1 MRKDMIKK
9 YLNILFYMFSFIF
22 IYYLLV
28 SGTNYEILPSLL
40 IMVIVFID
48 IAMYIADEYE
58 SSIITEKQKAAVY
71 LKDLEN
77 QKENVEAIEQRN
89 LETERRNHDL
99 KKNIRLIK
107 DLMEKNQYGEAREYI
122 CKLEEKCS
130 TYFSYRIY
138 SNHSVINSLLNSK
151 IEFCQSNG
159 VDVKCFV
166 CGKIDGVDDVEL
178 YCLLVN
184 LLDNA
189 IAAAMLSE
197 KPYIRIFLNC
207 SDTEIYGEFINTI
220 KTTECSGFEDLIP
233 ENNKDGHG
241 YGLLNICEIVK
252 NNNGEIDFLLL
263 DSDKV
268 KVTFKIKKKVLTTEK
283 NSGIIQKL

>member
-1 MRKDMIKK
+1 MIKK

-40 IMVIVFID
+40 VVIIIFID

-77 QKENVEAIEQRN
+77 QRENVEAIEQRN

-99 KKNIRLIK
+99 KKNVRLIK
-107 DLMEKNQYGEAREYI
+107 DLIENNRYDEAREYV

-130 TYFSYRIY
+130 TYFSYRLY

-151 IEFCQSNG
+151 LEFCQSNG

-197 KPYIRIFLNC
+197 KTYISIFLNC

-220 KTTECSGFEDLIP
+220 KTTKCSDFEDLIP
-233 ENNKDGHG
+233 ENNKDG
-241 YGLLNICEIVK
+241 YGLLNIHEIVK
-252 NNNGEIDFLLL
+252 KNNGKIDFLLL

-268 KVTFKIKKKVLTTEK
+268 KVTFRIKKLVTK
-283 NSGIIQKL
+283 SRRI

>member
-1 MRKDMIKK
+1 MIKK

-40 IMVIVFID
+40 IMVIIFID

-89 LETERRNHDL
+89 LETEKRNHDL
-99 KKNIRLIK
+99 KKNVRLIK
-107 DLMEKNQYGEAREYI
+107 DLIENNRYDEAREYV

-130 TYFSYRIY
+130 TYFSYRLY

-197 KPYIRIFLNC
+197 KPYISIFLNC

-241 YGLLNICEIVK
+241 YGLLNICEIVE
-252 NNNGEIDFLLL
+252 NNNGKIDFLLL

-268 KVTFKIKKKVLTTEK
+268 KVTFRIKKLMTK
-283 NSGIIQKL
+283 SRRI

>member
-1 MRKDMIKK
+1 MIKK

-40 IMVIVFID
+40 VVVIIFID
-48 IAMYIADEYE
+48 IAMYVADEYE

-77 QKENVEAIEQRN
+77 QRENVEAIEQRN

-99 KKNIRLIK
+99 KKNVRLIK
-107 DLMEKNQYGEAREYI
+107 DLIENNRYDEAREYV

-130 TYFSYRIY
+130 TYFSYRLY
-138 SNHSVINSLLNSK
+138 SNHSVINSLLKSK
-151 IEFCQSNG
+151 LEFCQSNG

-197 KPYIRIFLNC
+197 KPYISIFLNC

-241 YGLLNICEIVK
+241 YGLLNICEIVE
-252 NNNGEIDFLLL
+252 NNNGKIDFLLL

-268 KVTFKIKKKVLTTEK
+268 KVTFRIKKLMTK
-283 NSGIIQKL
+283 SRRI

>member
-1 MRKDMIKK
+1 MGKDMIKK

-40 IMVIVFID
+40 VVVIIFID

-77 QKENVEAIEQRN
+77 QRENVEAIEQRN

-99 KKNIRLIK
+99 KKNVRLIK
-107 DLMEKNQYGEAREYI
+107 DLIENNRYDEAREYV

-130 TYFSYRIY
+130 TYFSYRLY

-151 IEFCQSNG
+151 LEFCQSNG

-197 KPYIRIFLNC
+197 KPYISIFLNC

-241 YGLLNICEIVK
+241 YGLLNICEIVE
-252 NNNGEIDFLLL
+252 NNNGKIDFLLL

-268 KVTFKIKKKVLTTEK
+268 KVTFRIKKLMTK
-283 NSGIIQKL
+283 SRRI

>member
-1 MRKDMIKK
+1 
-9 YLNILFYMFSFIF
+9 MFSFIF

-40 IMVIVFID
+40 VVVIIFID

-77 QKENVEAIEQRN
+77 QRENVEAIEQRN

-99 KKNIRLIK
+99 KKNVRLIK
-107 DLMEKNQYGEAREYI
+107 DLIENNRYDEAREYV

-130 TYFSYRIY
+130 TYFSYRLY
-138 SNHSVINSLLNSK
+138 SKHSVINSLLNSK
-151 IEFCQSNG
+151 LEFCQSNG

-197 KPYIRIFLNC
+197 KPYISIFLNC

-220 KTTECSGFEDLIP
+220 KMTDCSGFEDLVP

-241 YGLLNICEIVK
+241 YGLLNIHEIVK
-252 NNNGEIDFLLL
+252 NNNGKIDFLLL

-268 KVTFKIKKKVLTTEK
+268 KVTFRIKKLMTK
-283 NSGIIQKL
+283 SRRI

>member
-1 MRKDMIKK
+1 MIKK

-40 IMVIVFID
+40 VVVIIFID

-77 QKENVEAIEQRN
+77 QRENVDAIEQRN

-99 KKNIRLIK
+99 KKNVRLIK
-107 DLMEKNQYGEAREYI
+107 DLIENNRYDEAREYV

-130 TYFSYRIY
+130 TYFSYRLY

-151 IEFCQSNG
+151 LEFCQSNG

-197 KPYIRIFLNC
+197 KPYISIFLNC

-241 YGLLNICEIVK
+241 YGLLNICEIVE
-252 NNNGEIDFLLL
+252 NNNGKIDFLLL

-268 KVTFKIKKKVLTTEK
+268 KVTFRIKKLMTK
-283 NSGIIQKL
+283 SRRI

>member
-1 MRKDMIKK
+1 MIKK

-40 IMVIVFID
+40 VVVIIFID
-48 IAMYIADEYE
+48 IAMYVADEYE

-77 QKENVEAIEQRN
+77 QRENVDAIEQRN

-99 KKNIRLIK
+99 KKNVRLIK
-107 DLMEKNQYGEAREYI
+107 DLIENNRYDEAREYV

-130 TYFSYRIY
+130 TYFSYRLY

-151 IEFCQSNG
+151 IEFCKSNC

-197 KPYIRIFLNC
+197 KPYISIFLNC

-241 YGLLNICEIVK
+241 YGLLNIYEIVK
-252 NNNGEIDFLLL
+252 NNNGKIDFLLL
-263 DSDKV
+263 DLDKV
-268 KVTFKIKKKVLTTEK
+268 KVTFRIKKLVTK
-283 NSGIIQKL
+283 SRRI

>member
-1 MRKDMIKK
+1 MIKK

-40 IMVIVFID
+40 VVVIIFID
-48 IAMYIADEYE
+48 IAMYVADEYE

-77 QKENVEAIEQRN
+77 QRENVEAIEQRN
-89 LETERRNHDL
+89 LETEKRNHDL
-99 KKNIRLIK
+99 KKNVRLIK
-107 DLMEKNQYGEAREYI
+107 DLIENNRYDEAREYV

-130 TYFSYRIY
+130 TYFSYRLY

-197 KPYIRIFLNC
+197 KPYISIFLNC

-241 YGLLNICEIVK
+241 YGLLNICEIVE
-252 NNNGEIDFLLL
+252 NNNGKIDFLLL

-268 KVTFKIKKKVLTTEK
+268 KVTFRIKKLVTK
-283 NSGIIQKL
+283 SRRI

>member
-1 MRKDMIKK
+1 MIKK

-40 IMVIVFID
+40 VVVIIFID
-48 IAMYIADEYE
+48 IAMYVADEYE

-77 QKENVEAIEQRN
+77 QRENVEAIEQRN

-99 KKNIRLIK
+99 KKNVRLIK
-107 DLMEKNQYGEAREYI
+107 DLIENNRYDEAREYV

-130 TYFSYRIY
+130 TYFSYRLY

-197 KPYIRIFLNC
+197 KPYISIFLNC

-252 NNNGEIDFLLL
+252 NNNGKIDFLLP

-268 KVTFKIKKKVLTTEK
+268 KVTFRIKKLMTK
-283 NSGIIQKL
+283 SRRI

>member
-1 MRKDMIKK
+1 MIKK

-40 IMVIVFID
+40 VVVIVFID

-99 KKNIRLIK
+99 KKSIRLIK

-130 TYFSYRIY
+130 TYFSYRLY
-138 SNHSVINSLLNSK
+138 SKHSVINSLLNSK

-197 KPYIRIFLNC
+197 KPYISIFLNC

>member
-1 MRKDMIKK
+1 MIKK

-40 IMVIVFID
+40 VVVIIFID

-77 QKENVEAIEQRN
+77 QRENVEAIEQRN

-99 KKNIRLIK
+99 KKNVRLIK
-107 DLMEKNQYGEAREYI
+107 DLIENNRYDEAREYV

-130 TYFSYRIY
+130 TYFSYRLY

-197 KPYIRIFLNC
+197 KPYISIFLNC

-252 NNNGEIDFLLL
+252 NNNGKIDFLLP

-268 KVTFKIKKKVLTTEK
+268 KVTFRIKKLMTK
-283 NSGIIQKL
+283 SRRI

>member
-1 MRKDMIKK
+1 MIKK

-40 IMVIVFID
+40 VVVIIFID
-48 IAMYIADEYE
+48 IAMYVADEYE

-77 QKENVEAIEQRN
+77 QRENVDAIEQRN

-99 KKNIRLIK
+99 KKNVRLIK
-107 DLMEKNQYGEAREYI
+107 GLIENNRYDEAREYV

-130 TYFSYRIY
+130 TYFSYRLY

-197 KPYIRIFLNC
+197 KPYISIFLNC

-241 YGLLNICEIVK
+241 YGLLNIYEIVK
-252 NNNGEIDFLLL
+252 NNNGKIDFLLL
-263 DSDKV
+263 DLDKV
-268 KVTFKIKKKVLTTEK
+268 KVTFRIKKLMTK
-283 NSGIIQKL
+283 SRRI

>member
-1 MRKDMIKK
+1 MIKK

-40 IMVIVFID
+40 VVVIVFID

-130 TYFSYRIY
+130 TYFSYRLY
-138 SNHSVINSLLNSK
+138 SKHSVINSLLNSK
-151 IEFCQSNG
+151 IEFCQLNG

-197 KPYIRIFLNC
+197 KPYISIFLNC

-252 NNNGEIDFLLL
+252 KNNGEIDFLLL

>member
-1 MRKDMIKK
+1 MIKK

-40 IMVIVFID
+40 VVVIIFID
-48 IAMYIADEYE
+48 IAMYVADEYE
-58 SSIITEKQKAAVY
+58 SSIITEKQKAAAY

-77 QKENVEAIEQRN
+77 QRENVEAIEQRN
-89 LETERRNHDL
+89 LETEKRNHDL
-99 KKNIRLIK
+99 KKNVRLIK
-107 DLMEKNQYGEAREYI
+107 DLIENNRYDEAREYV

-130 TYFSYRIY
+130 TYFSYRLY

-197 KPYIRIFLNC
+197 KPYISIFLNC

-241 YGLLNICEIVK
+241 YGLLNICEIVE
-252 NNNGEIDFLLL
+252 NNNGKIDFLLL

-268 KVTFKIKKKVLTTEK
+268 KVTFRIKKLMTK
-283 NSGIIQKL
+283 SRRI

>member
-1 MRKDMIKK
+1 MIKK

-40 IMVIVFID
+40 VVIIIFID

-77 QKENVEAIEQRN
+77 QRENVEAIEQRN

-99 KKNIRLIK
+99 KKNVRLIK
-107 DLMEKNQYGEAREYI
+107 DLIENNRYDEAREYV

-130 TYFSYRIY
+130 TYFSYRLY

-197 KPYIRIFLNC
+197 KPYISIFLNC

-252 NNNGEIDFLLL
+252 NNNGEINFLLL

-268 KVTFKIKKKVLTTEK
+268 KVTFKIKKLVTK
-283 NSGIIQKL
+283 SRRI

>member
-1 MRKDMIKK
+1 MIKK

-28 SGTNYEILPSLL
+28 AGTKYEILPNLL
-40 IMVIVFID
+40 IIVIIFID

-58 SSIITEKQKAAVY
+58 SSIVMEKQKVAVY

-107 DLMEKNQYGEAREYI
+107 DLMENNQYGEVREYV
-122 CKLEEKCS
+122 CKLEEKCN
-130 TYFSYRIY
+130 TYFSYRLY

-197 KPYIRIFLNC
+197 KPYISIFLNC

-220 KTTECSGFEDLIP
+220 KTTKCSDFEDLIP
-233 ENNKDGHG
+233 ANNKDGHG
-241 YGLLNICEIVK
+241 YGLLNIHEIVK
-252 NNNGEIDFLLL
+252 NNNGNIDFLLL
-263 DSDKV
+263 DSDNV
-268 KVTFKIKKKVLTTEK
+268 KVIFKIKKNKK
-283 NSGIIQKL
+283 SIDNAKY

>member
-1 MRKDMIKK
+1 MIKK

-40 IMVIVFID
+40 VIVIIFID

-77 QKENVEAIEQRN
+77 QRENVEAIEQRN

-99 KKNIRLIK
+99 KKNVRLIK
-107 DLMEKNQYGEAREYI
+107 DLIENNRYDEAREYV

-130 TYFSYRIY
+130 TYFSYRLY

-151 IEFCQSNG
+151 LEFCQSNG

-197 KPYIRIFLNC
+197 KPYISIFLNC

-241 YGLLNICEIVK
+241 YGLLNICEIVE
-252 NNNGEIDFLLL
+252 NNNGKIDFLLL

-268 KVTFKIKKKVLTTEK
+268 KVTFRIKKLMTK
-283 NSGIIQKL
+283 SRRI

>member
-1 MRKDMIKK
+1 MIKK

-77 QKENVEAIEQRN
+77 QRENVEAIEQRN

-130 TYFSYRIY
+130 TYFSYRLY
-138 SNHSVINSLLNSK
+138 SKHSVINSLLNSK

-189 IAAAMLSE
+189 IAVAMLSE
-197 KPYIRIFLNC
+197 NPYISIFLNC

>member
-1 MRKDMIKK
+1 MIKK

-130 TYFSYRIY
+130 TYFSYRLY
-138 SNHSVINSLLNSK
+138 SKHSVINSLLNSK

-197 KPYIRIFLNC
+197 KPYISIFLNC

-283 NSGIIQKL
+283 NSGTIQRL

>member
-1 MRKDMIKK
+1 MIKK

-40 IMVIVFID
+40 VVVIIFID
-48 IAMYIADEYE
+48 IAMYVADEYE

-77 QKENVEAIEQRN
+77 QRENVEAIEQRN
-89 LETERRNHDL
+89 LETEKRNHDL
-99 KKNIRLIK
+99 KKNVRLIK
-107 DLMEKNQYGEAREYI
+107 DLIENNRYDEAREYV

-130 TYFSYRIY
+130 TYFSYRLY

-151 IEFCQSNG
+151 LEFCQSNG

-166 CGKIDGVDDVEL
+166 CGKIDVVDDVEL

-189 IAAAMLSE
+189 IAAALLSE
-197 KPYIRIFLNC
+197 KPYISIFLNC

-220 KTTECSGFEDLIP
+220 KTTDCSGFEDLVP

-241 YGLLNICEIVK
+241 YGLLNIHEIVK
-252 NNNGEIDFLLL
+252 NNNGKIDFLLL

-268 KVTFKIKKKVLTTEK
+268 KVTFRIKKLVTK
-283 NSGIIQKL
+283 SRRI

>member
-1 MRKDMIKK
+1 MIKK

-40 IMVIVFID
+40 VVVIIFID
-48 IAMYIADEYE
+48 IAMYVADEYE

-77 QKENVEAIEQRN
+77 QRENVEAIEQRS

-99 KKNIRLIK
+99 KKNVRLIK
-107 DLMEKNQYGEAREYI
+107 DLIENNRYDEAREYV

-130 TYFSYRIY
+130 TYFSYRLY
-138 SNHSVINSLLNSK
+138 SKHSVINSLLNSK
-151 IEFCQSNG
+151 LEFCQSNG

-197 KPYIRIFLNC
+197 KPYISIFLNC

-241 YGLLNICEIVK
+241 YGLLNICEIVE
-252 NNNGEIDFLLL
+252 NNNGKIDFLLL

-268 KVTFKIKKKVLTTEK
+268 KVTFRIKKLMTK
-283 NSGIIQKL
+283 SRRI

>member
-1 MRKDMIKK
+1 MIKK

-40 IMVIVFID
+40 VVIIIFID

-77 QKENVEAIEQRN
+77 QRENVEAIEQRN

-99 KKNIRLIK
+99 KKNVRLIK
-107 DLMEKNQYGEAREYI
+107 DLIENNRYDEAREYV

-130 TYFSYRIY
+130 TYFSYRLY

-197 KPYIRIFLNC
+197 KPYISIFLNC

-241 YGLLNICEIVK
+241 YGLLNICEIVE
-252 NNNGEIDFLLL
+252 NNNGKIDFLLL

-268 KVTFKIKKKVLTTEK
+268 KVTFRIKKLMTK
-283 NSGIIQKL
+283 SRRI

>member
-1 MRKDMIKK
+1 MIKK

-40 IMVIVFID
+40 VVVIIFID
-48 IAMYIADEYE
+48 IAMYVADEYE

-77 QKENVEAIEQRN
+77 QRENVEAIEQRN
-89 LETERRNHDL
+89 LETEKRNHDL
-99 KKNIRLIK
+99 KKNVRLIK
-107 DLMEKNQYGEAREYI
+107 DLIENNRYDEAREYV

-130 TYFSYRIY
+130 TYFSYRLY

-197 KPYIRIFLNC
+197 KPYISIFLNC

-252 NNNGEIDFLLL
+252 NNNGEINFLLL

-268 KVTFKIKKKVLTTEK
+268 KVTFRIKKLVTK
-283 NSGIIQKL
+283 SRRI

>member
-1 MRKDMIKK
+1 MIKK

-40 IMVIVFID
+40 VVVIIFID
-48 IAMYIADEYE
+48 IAMYVADEYE

-77 QKENVEAIEQRN
+77 QRENVDAIEQRN

-99 KKNIRLIK
+99 KKNVRLIK
-107 DLMEKNQYGEAREYI
+107 DLIENNRYDEAREYV

-130 TYFSYRIY
+130 TYFSYRLY

-197 KPYIRIFLNC
+197 KPYISIFLNC

-268 KVTFKIKKKVLTTEK
+268 KVTFRIKKWMTK
-283 NSGIIQKL
+283 SRRIWQDY

>member
-1 MRKDMIKK
+1 MIKK

-40 IMVIVFID
+40 VVVIIFID
-48 IAMYIADEYE
+48 IAMYVADEYE

-77 QKENVEAIEQRN
+77 QRENVEAIEQRN
-89 LETERRNHDL
+89 LETEKRNHDL
-99 KKNIRLIK
+99 KKNVRLIK
-107 DLMEKNQYGEAREYI
+107 DLIENNRYDEAREYV

-130 TYFSYRIY
+130 TYFSYRLY

-151 IEFCQSNG
+151 LEFCQSNG

-197 KPYIRIFLNC
+197 KPYISIFLNC

-252 NNNGEIDFLLL
+252 NNNGKIDFLLP

-268 KVTFKIKKKVLTTEK
+268 KVTFRIKKLVTK
-283 NSGIIQKL
+283 SRRI

>member
-1 MRKDMIKK
+1 MIKK

-40 IMVIVFID
+40 VVVIIFVD

-77 QKENVEAIEQRN
+77 QRENVEAIEQRN

-99 KKNIRLIK
+99 KKNVRLIK
-107 DLMEKNQYGEAREYI
+107 DLIENNRYDEAREYV

-130 TYFSYRIY
+130 TYFSYRLY

-151 IEFCQSNG
+151 LEFCQSNG

-197 KPYIRIFLNC
+197 KPYISIFLNC

-241 YGLLNICEIVK
+241 YGLLNICEIVE
-252 NNNGEIDFLLL
+252 NNNGKIDFLLL

-268 KVTFKIKKKVLTTEK
+268 KVTFRIKKLMTK
-283 NSGIIQKL
+283 SRRI

>member
-1 MRKDMIKK
+1 MIKK

-40 IMVIVFID
+40 VVVIIFID

-77 QKENVEAIEQRN
+77 QRENVEAIEQRN

-99 KKNIRLIK
+99 KKNVRLIK
-107 DLMEKNQYGEAREYI
+107 DLIENNRYDEASEYV

-130 TYFSYRIY
+130 TYFSYRLY

-151 IEFCQSNG
+151 LEFCQSNG

-197 KPYIRIFLNC
+197 KPYISIFLNC

-241 YGLLNICEIVK
+241 YGLLNICEIVE
-252 NNNGEIDFLLL
+252 NNNGKIDFLLL

-268 KVTFKIKKKVLTTEK
+268 KVTFRIKKLMTK
-283 NSGIIQKL
+283 SRRI

>member
-1 MRKDMIKK
+1 MTKK

-40 IMVIVFID
+40 VVVIIFID

-77 QKENVEAIEQRN
+77 QRENVDAIEQRN

-99 KKNIRLIK
+99 KKNVRLIK
-107 DLMEKNQYGEAREYI
+107 DLIENNRYDEAREYV

-130 TYFSYRIY
+130 TYFSYRLY

-151 IEFCQSNG
+151 LEFCQSNG

-197 KPYIRIFLNC
+197 KPYISIFLNC

-241 YGLLNICEIVK
+241 YGLLNICEIVE
-252 NNNGEIDFLLL
+252 NNNGKIDFLLL

-268 KVTFKIKKKVLTTEK
+268 KVTFRIKKLMTK
-283 NSGIIQKL
+283 SRRI

>member
-1 MRKDMIKK
+1 MIKK

-40 IMVIVFID
+40 VVVIIFID
-48 IAMYIADEYE
+48 IAMYVADEYE

-77 QKENVEAIEQRN
+77 QRENVEAIEQRN

-99 KKNIRLIK
+99 KKNVRLIK
-107 DLMEKNQYGEAREYI
+107 DLIENNRYDEAREYV

-130 TYFSYRIY
+130 TYFSYRLY

-151 IEFCQSNG
+151 LEFCQSNG

-197 KPYIRIFLNC
+197 KPYISIFLNC

-241 YGLLNICEIVK
+241 YGLLNICEIVE
-252 NNNGEIDFLLL
+252 NNNGKIDFLLL

-268 KVTFKIKKKVLTTEK
+268 KVTFRIKKLMTK
-283 NSGIIQKL
+283 SRRI

>member
-1 MRKDMIKK
+1 MIKK

-40 IMVIVFID
+40 IMVIIFID

-130 TYFSYRIY
+130 TYFSYRLY
-138 SNHSVINSLLNSK
+138 SKHSVINSLLNSK

-197 KPYIRIFLNC
+197 KPYISIFLNC

-283 NSGIIQKL
+283 NSGTIQKL

>member
-1 MRKDMIKK
+1 MIKK

-40 IMVIVFID
+40 VVVIIFID
-48 IAMYIADEYE
+48 IAMYVADEYE

-77 QKENVEAIEQRN
+77 QRENVDAIEQRN

-99 KKNIRLIK
+99 KKNVRLIK
-107 DLMEKNQYGEAREYI
+107 DLIENNRYDEAREYV

-130 TYFSYRIY
+130 TYFSYRLY

-197 KPYIRIFLNC
+197 KPYISIFLNC

-252 NNNGEIDFLLL
+252 NNNGEINFLLL

-268 KVTFKIKKKVLTTEK
+268 KVTFKIKKLVTK
-283 NSGIIQKL
+283 SRRI

>member
-1 MRKDMIKK
+1 MIKK

-77 QKENVEAIEQRN
+77 QRENVEAIEQRN

-99 KKNIRLIK
+99 KKNVRLIK
-107 DLMEKNQYGEAREYI
+107 DLIENNRYDEAREYV

-130 TYFSYRIY
+130 TYFSYRLY

-151 IEFCQSNG
+151 LEFCQSNG

-197 KPYIRIFLNC
+197 NPYISIFLNC

-252 NNNGEIDFLLL
+252 NNNGKIDFLLL

>member
-1 MRKDMIKK
+1 MIKK

-40 IMVIVFID
+40 VVVIIFID
-48 IAMYIADEYE
+48 IAMYVADEYE

-77 QKENVEAIEQRN
+77 QRENVDAIEQRN

-99 KKNIRLIK
+99 KKNVRLIK
-107 DLMEKNQYGEAREYI
+107 DLIENNRYDEAREYV

-130 TYFSYRIY
+130 TYFSYRLY

-189 IAAAMLSE
+189 IAAALLSE
-197 KPYIRIFLNC
+197 KPYISIFLNC

-241 YGLLNICEIVK
+241 YGLLNICEIVE
-252 NNNGEIDFLLL
+252 NNNGKIDFLLL

-268 KVTFKIKKKVLTTEK
+268 KVTFRIKKLMTK
-283 NSGIIQKL
+283 SRRI

>member
-40 IMVIVFID
+40 VVVIIFID

-77 QKENVEAIEQRN
+77 QRENVDAIEQRN

-99 KKNIRLIK
+99 KKNVRLIK
-107 DLMEKNQYGEAREYI
+107 DLIENNRYDEAREYV

-130 TYFSYRIY
+130 TYFSYRLY

-151 IEFCQSNG
+151 LEFCQSNG

-197 KPYIRIFLNC
+197 KPYISIFLNC

-241 YGLLNICEIVK
+241 YGLLNICEIVE
-252 NNNGEIDFLLL
+252 NNNGKIDFLLL

-268 KVTFKIKKKVLTTEK
+268 KVTFRIKKLMTK
-283 NSGIIQKL
+283 SRRI

>member
-1 MRKDMIKK
+1 
-9 YLNILFYMFSFIF
+9 MFSFIF

-40 IMVIVFID
+40 VVIIIFID

-77 QKENVEAIEQRN
+77 QRENVEAIEQRN

-99 KKNIRLIK
+99 KKNVRLIK
-107 DLMEKNQYGEAREYI
+107 DLIENNRYDEAREYV

-130 TYFSYRIY
+130 TYFSYRLY

-151 IEFCQSNG
+151 LEFCQSNG

-197 KPYIRIFLNC
+197 KTYISIFLNC

-220 KTTECSGFEDLIP
+220 KTTKCSDFEDLIP

-241 YGLLNICEIVK
+241 YGLLNIHEIVK
-252 NNNGEIDFLLL
+252 KNNGKIDFLLL

-268 KVTFKIKKKVLTTEK
+268 KVTFRIKKLVTK
-283 NSGIIQKL
+283 SRRI

>member
-1 MRKDMIKK
+1 MIKK

-40 IMVIVFID
+40 VVVIIFID
-48 IAMYIADEYE
+48 IAMYVADEYE

-77 QKENVEAIEQRN
+77 QRENVEAIEQRN

-99 KKNIRLIK
+99 KKNVRLIK
-107 DLMEKNQYGEAREYI
+107 DLIENNRYDEAREYV

-130 TYFSYRIY
+130 TYFSYRLY

-151 IEFCQSNG
+151 LEFCQSNG

-197 KPYIRIFLNC
+197 KPYISIFLNC

-220 KTTECSGFEDLIP
+220 KTTDCSGFEDLVP

-268 KVTFKIKKKVLTTEK
+268 KVTFRIKKLMTK
-283 NSGIIQKL
+283 SRRI